1 LAGAGV
7 RGGSTYGVSD
17 AQAAYPLDN
26 PTRPEDLAA
35 TIFSAFG
42 IDPEMRVQN
51 SQGRPV
57 PLVESG
63 RVLDV
68 FG

>member
-1 LAGAGV
+1 
-7 RGGSTYGVSD
+7 
-17 AQAAYPLDN
+17 
-26 PTRPEDLAA
+26 
-35 TIFSAFG
+35 
-42 IDPEMRVQN
+42 MRVQN